1 MWIDIYGS
9 EAGNF
14 ALRTVSRGGMY
25 VAGGI
30 AVKILPMLRNGRF
43 AATFIDK
50 EKLGDFLKQ
59 ISIYVVLN
67 EEAPLLGAAHIAS
80 TM

>member
-1 MWIDIYGS
+1 
-9 EAGNF
+9 
-14 ALRTVSRGGMY
+14 LRD
-25 VAGGI
+25 
-30 AVKILPMLRNGRF
+30 GRF

-50 EKLGDFLKQ
+50 EKLSEFLKQ

-67 EEAPLLGAAHIAS
+67 EEAPLLGAAHVAS